1 MKLTRCF
8 LLCLTFL
15 LAGPNA
21 IPLKFR
27 ATNRDMTHA
36 SFQRNESVQPLHKSG
51 ARSEPQTCNYKIS
64 VSTAERKCGLYESF

>member
-8 LLCLTFL
+8 LLCLS

-27 ATNRDMTHA
+27 PTNKDMTHA
-36 SFQRNESVQPLHKSG
+36 TFQRNESVQPLHKSG
-51 ARSEPQTCNYKIS
+51 ARSEPQTCNYKSS